1 MNMTMKEDDC
11 KPLFILEM
19 ANNHM
24 GDVEHG
30 KRIIREFAAVTR
42 DFDYDFAFKL
52 QYRHLDTFIHP
63 DFQRRMDVKFVKRF
77 SETRLRDEDFAALK
91 QEMVQSGFKTMCT
104 PFDERSV
111 DLIEKHG
118 HDFLKIGSCSFTDWP
133 LLERIAA
140 TNLPIVAS
148 AAGASWEE
156 IDRVISFFDHRQ
168 KNVTL
173 MHCVAQYPTEA
184 KDLQLNQIEL
194 MRRRYPAHRIGFST
208 HEKPEDCDVIL
219 AAIAKGATVFER
231 HVAVATEKYQVNAY
245 SSTPAQFR
253 RWLEAARKG
262 FELCGVAHERV
273 AGTPAEIAQLAALS
287 RGVFA
292 RRAIAA
298 GERLT
303 SEDYFLAMPCTEG
316 QLLARNLSKYRVF
329 TTTRAI
335 ARNAALM
342 VSALTQVDH
351 QSQIRSILADVKKV
365 LKKSRITLPSS
376 RSDLEISHHYGLEK
390 FQENGVVILN
400 FINREYCKKVLVM
413 LPGQQHPEHAHQQ
426 KEETFY
432 VIHGDMTI
440 SLNGEEKTYKSGD
453 LILVNRGVK
462 HQMSTKHGVIF
473 EEISSTHYK
482 NDSYYTDETIMRNTA
497 RKTLLTYWMD

>member
-1 MNMTMKEDDC
+1 MKTAEN

-30 KRIIREFAAVTR
+30 KRIIREFAVVAK

-63 DFQRRMDVKFVKRF
+63 DFQKRTDVKFVKRF
-77 SETRLRDEDFAALK
+77 SETRLREEDFVALK
-91 QEMVQSGFKTMCT
+91 HEMTQCGFKTMCT

-118 HDFLKIGSCSFTDWP
+118 YEFLKIGSCSFTDWP
-133 LLERIAA
+133 LLERIGS
-140 TNLPIVAS
+140 TDMPIVAS

-156 IDRVISFFDHRQ
+156 IDRVISFFDHRE

-173 MHCVAQYPTEA
+173 MHCVAQYPTET

-194 MRRRYPAHRIGFST
+194 MRQRYPAHRVGFST
-208 HEKPEDCDVIL
+208 HENPEDNEVIL
-219 AAIAKGATVFER
+219 AAIGKGATVFER
-231 HVAVATEKYQVNAY
+231 HVAVATDKYQPNAY

-253 RWLEAARKG
+253 KWLETARKG
-262 FELCGVAHERV
+262 FELCGVAHERM

-292 RRAIAA
+292 KRAIKA

-303 SEDYFLAMPCTEG
+303 PDDYFLAMPCEEG
-316 QLLARNLSKYRVF
+316 QLLAKHLSKYRVV
-329 TTTRAI
+329 TATKDI
-335 ARNAALM
+335 AMNAA
-342 VSALTQVDH
+342 VKDSALTQVDH
-351 QSQIRSILADVKKV
+351 QSRVRSILTDVKKV
-365 LKKSRITLPSS
+365 LKKSKMTLPSS
-376 RSDLEISHHYGLEK
+376 RSDLEISHHYGIEK
-390 FQENGVVILN
+390 FYENGAVLLN

-413 LPGQQHPEHAHQQ
+413 LPGQRHPEHAHQQ

-432 VIHGDMTI
+432 VVHGDITI
-440 SLNGEEKTYKSGD
+440 ALNGEEKTYKSGD

-462 HQMSTKHGVIF
+462 HHMSTKHGVIF
-473 EEISSTHYK
+473 EEISSTHFK
-482 NDSYYTDETIMRNTA
+482 NDSYYSDESITKNAA